1 MPEKDVDLTDEFEDE
16 FNDDN
21 EFNDDDEYYD

>member
-21 EFNDDDEYYD
+21 EFNEEDEYYD